1 MESNVQQDPMALA
14 LQIQTLIANVEELIK
29 QNQEMRQ
36 QLQ

>member
-14 LQIQTLIANVEELIK
+14 LQIQMLIANVEELIK

-36 QLQ
+36 RLQ